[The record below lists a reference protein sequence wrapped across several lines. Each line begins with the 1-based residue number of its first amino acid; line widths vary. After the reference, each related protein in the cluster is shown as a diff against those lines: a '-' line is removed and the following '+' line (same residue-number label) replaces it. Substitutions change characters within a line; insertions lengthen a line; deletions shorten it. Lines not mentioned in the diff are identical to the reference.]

1 MRRVDMDEISAV
13 GCAELKITKRMSV
26 FNGRE
31 WVPATAF
38 KVGDRVKVTLIL
50 EADADMDYVV
60 IQDHRAA
67 GLEPVSQ
74 LPGSIWSEGLCF
86 YSEPRDSQTN
96 IFVSRMARGT
106 YILDYELFASQGGVF
121 ASGAAEVQSQYNPSI
136 AAHSAGATITIE

>member
-1 MRRVDMDEISAV
+1 M
-13 GCAELKITKRMSV
+13 
-26 FNGRE
+26 
-31 WVPATAF
+31 PATAF